1 MENFILIILLLFS
14 GVALRRLNIF
24 HESAAL
30 SFNQYVIYLSLP
42 ALILI
47 QVPKLT
53 FSTALLTPIIMPWF
67 MMAVSVAVVLML
79 SRLFAWNRS
88 ITGGLLLV
96 VPLGNTSFLGIPMID
111 ALFGADF
118 IPYGVL
124 YDQLGS
130 FPGLT
135 IYGAIVLAVYS
146 GNGEVSTKAI
156 IHKIISF
163 PPFISLL
170 IAAII
175 IHQGWILPAMATS
188 ILERLADTLV
198 PVVMVAVGLQLK
210 FRLEKEYIKPLVAGL
225 SLKLFFAPLLALMV
239 CSLLGLDSDPAR
251 IAVFEAAMPS
261 MITAG
266 ALAIAAG
273 LAPDLMAAMVGMGL
287 MTSYV
292 TLPLWS
298 YFLQSYM

>member
-1 MENFILIILLLFS
+1 MENFVLILLLLFS
-14 GVALRRLNIF
+14 GVALRRLGVF
-24 HESAAL
+24 HKSAAL

-53 FSTALLTPIIMPWF
+53 FSTTLLTPIIMPWF
-67 MMAVSVAVVLML
+67 MMGVSVIAVLAL
-79 SRLFAWNRS
+79 SQFFGWSNS
-88 ITGGLLLV
+88 ITGGLLMV

-124 YDQLGS
+124 YDQLGT

-135 IYGAIVLAVYS
+135 IYGAVILAIYS
-146 GNGEVSTKAI
+146 GDGEVSTRAI
-156 IHKIISF
+156 IHKIITF
-163 PPFISLL
+163 PPFVSLL
-170 IAAII
+170 IAAVMIY
-175 IHQGWILPAMATS
+175 QKWVLPTMATS
-188 ILERLADTLV
+188 ILTRLADTLV

-210 FRLEKEYIKPLVAGL
+210 FHLEKKYITPLMAGL
-225 SLKLFFAPLLALMV
+225 SIKLFLAPLLALFV
-239 CSLLGLDSDPAR
+239 CNMLGLTSDPAR
-251 IAVFEAAMPS
+251 IAIFEAAMPS

-287 MTSYV
+287 LTSYV

-298 YFLQSYM
+298 YFL

>member
-1 MENFILIILLLFS
+1 MENFVLILLLLFS
-14 GVALRRLNIF
+14 GVALRRLGVF

-53 FSTALLTPIIMPWF
+53 FSTNLLTPIIMPWF
-67 MMAVSVAVVLML
+67 IMGFSVVAVLLL
-79 SRLFAWNRS
+79 SKIFTWSSS
-88 ITGGLLLV
+88 ITGGLLMV

-124 YDQLGS
+124 YDQLGT

-135 IYGAIVLAVYS
+135 IYGAVILAIYS
-146 GNGEVSTKAI
+146 GDGEVSTKAI
-156 IHKIISF
+156 IHKIITF

-170 IAAII
+170 IAII
-175 IHQGWILPAMATS
+175 MMYQEWVLPSMATS

-210 FRLEKEYIKPLVAGL
+210 FHLEKKYIKPLLAGL
-225 SLKLFFAPLLALMV
+225 SLKLFFAPLLALLV
-239 CSLLGLDSDPAR
+239 CSWLGLDSDPAR
-251 IAVFEAAMPS
+251 IAIFEAAMPS

-287 MTSYV
+287 LTSYI

-298 YFLQSYM
+298 YFL

>member
-1 MENFILIILLLFS
+1 MENFILILLLLFS
-14 GVALRRLNIF
+14 GVALRRLGVF
-24 HESAAL
+24 HDSAAL

-47 QVPKLT
+47 QVPKLS
-53 FSTALLTPIIMPWF
+53 FSTTLLTPIIMPWF
-67 MMAVSVAVVLML
+67 MMGFGAVAVLTL
-79 SRLFAWNRS
+79 ARLFGWSNS
-88 ITGGLLLV
+88 ITGGLLMV

-124 YDQLGS
+124 YDQLGT

-135 IYGAIVLAVYS
+135 IYGAIILAVYS
-146 GNGEVSTKAI
+146 GDGEVSTRAI
-156 IHKIISF
+156 FHKIITF
-163 PPFISLL
+163 PPFVSLL
-170 IAAII
+170 IAITLMY
-175 IHQGWILPAMATS
+175 QGWVLPSMLTS
-188 ILERLADTLV
+188 ILTRLADTLV

-210 FRLEKEYIKPLVAGL
+210 FHLEKKYITPLIAGL
-225 SLKLFFAPLLALMV
+225 SLKLFIAPLLALLV
-239 CSLLGLDSDPAR
+239 CNIFGLTSDPAR
-251 IAVFEAAMPS
+251 IAIFEAAMPS

-273 LAPDLMAAMVGMGL
+273 LAPDLIAAMVGMGL
-287 MTSYV
+287 LTSYI

-298 YFLQSYM
+298 YFLTA